1 MCLSHFK
8 FYLAE
13 GFLFFQDCVLTE
25 EFLLFSFPTEK
36 SHLNQRLLNVKNW
49 RAFFKL
55 ASLAKIKLS
64 SCARS
69 KIYLFL
75 VYDWEIL
82 SRFVNVIRRENVVRS
97 LLCRYCCVSEDHA
110 NSEKERFML
119 NKLKIP
125 AEWIHEAKVWW
136 FVLGKEPF
144 CFLWRKSV
152 LNIQSY
158 KVMFYTLEV
167 TLFFVVVVVFFVCL
181 FSVGLASALWRKNS
195 WGSFPPSQGSPL
207 ESGA

>member
-25 EFLLFSFPTEK
+25 EFLLFSFSTEK

-69 KIYLFL
+69 KIYLFV
-75 VYDWEIL
+75 VYD
-82 SRFVNVIRRENVVRS
+82 
-97 LLCRYCCVSEDHA
+97 
-110 NSEKERFML
+110 
-119 NKLKIP
+119 
-125 AEWIHEAKVWW
+125 
-136 FVLGKEPF
+136 
-144 CFLWRKSV
+144 
-152 LNIQSY
+152 
-158 KVMFYTLEV
+158 
-167 TLFFVVVVVFFVCL
+167 
-181 FSVGLASALWRKNS
+181 
-195 WGSFPPSQGSPL
+195 
-207 ESGA
+207 

>member
-1 MCLSHFK
+1 MCSIFTARSVQICRFNSSDFLEHLEILLKQEGRRVLCVSHFK

-69 KIYLFL
+69 KIYLFV
-75 VYDWEIL
+75 VYD
-82 SRFVNVIRRENVVRS
+82 
-97 LLCRYCCVSEDHA
+97 
-110 NSEKERFML
+110 
-119 NKLKIP
+119 
-125 AEWIHEAKVWW
+125 
-136 FVLGKEPF
+136 
-144 CFLWRKSV
+144 
-152 LNIQSY
+152 
-158 KVMFYTLEV
+158 
-167 TLFFVVVVVFFVCL
+167 
-181 FSVGLASALWRKNS
+181 
-195 WGSFPPSQGSPL
+195 
-207 ESGA
+207 